1 MLAPHPAETVVT
13 TVGLGQLLHKYTG
26 LFLDCSKAQGSSSWS
41 EATKKLKELLDA
53 DARASPRM
61 RARTNFIS
69 VCANPEL
76 PKEFQ
81 PVCQREDAPIIFNR
95 LIQWVETGCGP
106 CEMLRWAVYSRQ
118 AGGWAPL
125 I

>member
-1 MLAPHPAETVVT
+1 MKGITFPVTLMLLILVH
-13 TVGLGQLLHKYTG
+13 
-26 LFLDCSKAQGSSSWS
+26 SSQPVYVQEGEFSFPL

-95 LIQWVETGCGP
+95 LNLAVQDMEMCEICTNAACTGC
-106 CEMLRWAVYSRQ
+106 Q
-118 AGGWAPL
+118 
-125 I
+125 